1 MVSQRQVSSF
11 DVLYRPMILSEGRAK
26 LVPAGSRF
34 LLQIH
39 YTPNGAPQ
47 IDHDRLGPSA
57 GLPVQGQHPTGP
69 VQPHPARAAP
79 RDLREVLRAD
89 GKEIAG
95 TTFVVQGFGNVG
107 SWFCRLIDEL
117 GGKIV
122 ASYME
127 GTGVYVSCYNIL
139 YVGVRYGVPM
149 LLLVSYVG
157 SFEDQR
163 NSFLYVQRG
172 IKLIPQ
178 LEALEV
184 QYQVIGNGDGLERK
198 VKNSV
203 RMMNALKQPVAL
215 LFTEDFTL

>member
-1 MVSQRQVSSF
+1 MEENLAQNLVHALRAAGINFITYLPETRLSQII
-11 DVLYRPMILSEGRAK
+11 P
-26 LVPAGSRF
+26 
-34 LLQIH
+34 LLQNDVH
-39 YTPNGAPQ
+39 FQLAP
-47 IDHDRLGPSA
+47 
-57 GLPVQGQHPTGP
+57 
-69 VQPHPARAAP
+69 
-79 RDLREVLRAD
+79 
-89 GKEIAG
+89 
-95 TTFVVQGFGNVG
+95 VG
-107 SWFCRLIDEL
+107 SEAEGVSIAAGAAL
-117 GGKIV
+117 GGKVV

-139 YVGVRYGVPM
+139 TVGVRYGVPM

-172 IKLIPQ
+172 IKLTPQ